1 MLRDPQVVS
10 YLKILQEKYVM
21 CPIVVT
27 RKEIIRKLRPI
38 CYELRN
44 MLMFW
49 RRPNLQGKEFLKM
62 VTCGSDFLVADDFVP
77 VIAIID
83 ADMSEN
89 DTELLPEVNSVV
101 ENLLSAKNSGQHQC
115 HICSKI
121 CLSES
126 DLLKNL
132 KSKHLENLSS
142 NNKSSKLKYSLDIFF
157 LKSLVVI

>member
-1 MLRDPQVVS
+1 
-10 YLKILQEKYVM
+10 
-21 CPIVVT
+21 
-27 RKEIIRKLRPI
+27 
-38 CYELRN
+38 
-44 MLMFW
+44 
-49 RRPNLQGKEFLKM
+49 M